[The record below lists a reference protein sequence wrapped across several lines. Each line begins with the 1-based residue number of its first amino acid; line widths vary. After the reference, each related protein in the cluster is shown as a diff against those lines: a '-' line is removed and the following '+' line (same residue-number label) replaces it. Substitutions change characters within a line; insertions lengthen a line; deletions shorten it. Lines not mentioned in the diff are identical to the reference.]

1 MYKFFVIDT
10 RNEANNSIIFN
21 ASHTVVGI
29 ELTSSQYANR
39 VVINIDHHGLG
50 TDSETPSACEQALEC
65 RLPSCHSALVTERPD
80 ADSVTAMA
88 VLELRRERLDF
99 DPELVKAIGYIDRK
113 GPHTKGY
120 EAYRD
125 QCTAIA
131 RVAADFNRSMEER
144 VVWVAMA
151 LMHAIDKEEIDELVA
166 ARDRELAQARANS
179 KVELCL
185 DRRLAIVRSTH
196 LFATVLGYEMADIV
210 LAINPAFPIDPK
222 HPEAGSYK
230 KYTICRRDCHCHI
243 DMKTLLERLNKAEKA
258 ACDDGKL
265 WGGRADIIGSPQGRE
280 SALSEI
286 QVYSFVWSSM
296 TDNAQHPV
304 RH

>member
-1 MYKFFVIDT
+1 MYKFFVID
-10 RNEANNSIIFN
+10 RNQDNNAIIFN

-39 VVINIDHHGLG
+39 VVINIDHHGIG
-50 TDSETPSACEQALEC
+50 TDSETPSACEQTLEC

-99 DPELVKAIGYIDRK
+99 DPELVKAIGHIDRK

-151 LMHAIDKEEIDELVA
+151 LMNTIDQTEIDELVA
-166 ARDRELAQARANS
+166 ARDREFEEARSQS
-179 KVELCL
+179 KVSVCL
-185 DRRLAIVRSTH
+185 DGRLAEVRSTH
-196 LFATVLGYEMADIV
+196 RFATALGYEQADIV
-210 LAINPAFPIDPK
+210 MAINPAFPVDPR

-243 DMKTLLERLNKAEKA
+243 DMELLLERLNKAEKA

-286 QVYSFVWSSM
+286 QVFSFVWSSM
-296 TDNAQHPV
+296 TDNNKHPV
-304 RH
+304 KH